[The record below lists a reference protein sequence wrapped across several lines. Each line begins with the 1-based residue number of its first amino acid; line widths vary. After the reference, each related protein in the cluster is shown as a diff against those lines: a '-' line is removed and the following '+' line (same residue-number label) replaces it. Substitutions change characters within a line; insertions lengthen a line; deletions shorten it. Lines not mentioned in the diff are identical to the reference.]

1 MALSLSSLGVLAG
14 KLVYKGFNHYTSCAN
29 KTQEKVLNFLMKKNA
44 DSEIGRK
51 YGFKDIHNAKE
62 YQDNVPLSEYSDY
75 YDDIQRM
82 INGEKNILTSYKI
95 KKYVETSG
103 SVGRPTVI
111 PLSSKALWDI
121 QCMGFCAPVACAAD
135 YIEKHGSKFPR
146 QRGLLAFS
154 VRGKRLKNGE
164 RCCCT
169 VSCVPFFVLKP
180 FTDFFA
186 TTPKCVLFS
195 EEPDKLNLQYL
206 ILRYA
211 LTERNVTYLGSMVVT
226 LTLTVLG
233 YLEKNWE
240 MLCDD
245 IEKGIIND
253 SIKMPADIRAKLT
266 KKLKPDPVRAEELR
280 QIFKEGFDEPVAKK
294 IWPKLGWMY
303 GMISGSLSAYSEK
316 IKKYVG
322 DLPIHNMGYGASECL
337 MAIPLTLNEPDAV
350 LLPRSAFFEFLP
362 VDAPDGTRPLLIN
375 EVKEGELYEVIITT
389 FSGLYRYRIGD
400 IVKITGFYHE
410 SPKVEFQY
418 RANLVINI
426 TAEKTTQ
433 PMIDRAAELTEKE
446 CSARFAGHSI
456 YADYDS
462 KISRYMLLIEPQSD
476 VTKDDCER
484 FAQVFDDNLRKCNE
498 EYDKYRRTN
507 AIDRACVHFLKKGS
521 YEEYK
526 MSLAE
531 KGVNLNQLKPVS
543 VINTP
548 EKKEFFFDR
557 IVF

>member
-103 SVGRPTVI
+103 SVGRPKVI